1 MFVMSSETALSIEN
15 LSKQYSNETVLR
27 DISLDIDSGEF
38 CVVMGPSG
46 SGKSTLLESIAGL
59 VEYEGTIRINGTPLE
74 TVPVEERDLGYVFQE
89 FEDALFPHKTV
100 AENVA
105 FGLQQQDTEYTQSE
119 IDERIDEMLELLAIS
134 QTRDDFPTELSGG
147 QQQRV
152 ELARQF
158 VRECDIMLLDDPL
171 ADLDYKLQ
179 KRMELEVR
187 RVQQEMNSTFLYVT
201 HNQDQALKLA
211 DKLVILNHGRIEQIG
226 SPEEVYYEPE
236 SAFVGQF
243 VGDSNSF
250 VGPATHESDDTVTVE
265 TQIGAMSARVQGDEI
280 DSNQRSVAI
289 VRPENVTFGDAA
301 FGRDNAYEATFV
313 DWTYMGK
320 DTEYVFEI
328 EGLDYALRSI
338 KDGTPTI
345 GDETLGESV
354 SIGWDEGD
362 TLCFST
368 LSSNPTATIETLME
382 V

>member
-1 MFVMSSETALSIEN
+1 MLVMSSETALSIEN
-15 LSKQYSNETVLR
+15 LSKHYSNETVLR
-27 DISLDIDSGEF
+27 DISLDIDPGEF

-59 VEYEGTIRINGTPLE
+59 IEYEGTIRINGTPLE

-100 AENVA
+100 SENVA

-119 IDERIDEMLELLAIS
+119 IDEQIDETLELLAIS
-134 QTRDDFPTELSGG
+134 HTRDDLPTELSGG

-152 ELARQF
+152 ELARQL

-187 RVQQEMNSTFLYVT
+187 RIQEEMNSTFLYVT

-226 SPEEVYYEPE
+226 DPEEVYYEPA

-250 VGPATHESDDTVTVE
+250 VGAATRGSDDTVTLE
-265 TQIGAMSARVQGDEI
+265 TEIGEMSARLQGDEF
-280 DSNQRSVAI
+280 DPDRRSVAI
-289 VRPENVTFGDAA
+289 VRPEDVAFGDAA
-301 FGRDNAYEATFV
+301 VGRDNVYEATFV
-313 DWTYMGK
+313 DWTYMGR
-320 DTEYVFEI
+320 DTEYAFEVS
-328 EGLDYALRSI
+328 GLDYALRSI
-338 KDGTPTI
+338 EDGTPTI
-345 GDETLGESV
+345 GDEALGESISV
-354 SIGWDEGD
+354 GWDEAD

-368 LSSNPTATIETLME
+368 LSSNPTATVETLME
-382 V
+382 I